1 VTADRPA
8 RAEPSLSARYRG
20 VVCDLDGVVYRGH
33 ERVPHAVEA
42 LEGLRAAGHGVVY
55 ATNNASRTPQEVAA
69 QLASLG
75 LTLTADDVVTSSQA
89 GAARLAGLLPAGT
102 EVLAVGGPGV
112 LDALREVGLT
122 PVRSDTVAARATGA
136 GRPGAAARSGDG
148 PEGGG
153 RRGDG
158 AGGEPVGGARGG
170 VPIHGARVGEPA
182 RVPGSDGAVAGVLQG
197 YGPLVAWADLA
208 EAAYAVQAGAVWVAT
223 NVDTTLPTARGLAPG
238 NGTLVEAVRQATG
251 VEPVVVG
258 KPHTPLY
265 DLSAQVLGVAPDETL
280 AIGDRLD
287 TDIAGANA
295 AGMPSL
301 LVLTG
306 VHGLREA
313 ARATAAERPRYLAMD
328 LRALAEPYAEAVP
341 SGGGWSC
348 GGARA
353 ELGEDGTVHL
363 TDGGSPDERL
373 RCAVAALWSTADAGT
388 ALPGPDDEVWD
399 RLVDAVAGRGVTARP
414 AQ

>member
-1 VTADRPA
+1 MGRVSAERPA
-8 RAEPSLSARYRG
+8 GAEPSLSALYRG

-33 ERVPHAVEA
+33 EAVPHAVEA
-42 LEGLRAAGHGVVY
+42 LEGLRAAGRGVVY

-69 QLASLG
+69 QLTSLG
-75 LTLTADDVVTSSQA
+75 LTLTAGDVVTSSQA
-89 GAARLAGLLPAGT
+89 GAMRLAALLPTEA

-112 LDALREVGLT
+112 PDALREVGLT
-122 PVRSDTVAARATGA
+122 PVRSDTVAARAA
-136 GRPGAAARSGDG
+136 GSGGPGSDG
-148 PEGGG
+148 P
-153 RRGDG
+153 DDD
-158 AGGEPVGGARGG
+158 GEPVGE
-170 VPIHGARVGEPA
+170 VARVGGA
-182 RVPGSDGAVAGVLQG
+182 DGAVVAGVLQG
-197 YGPLVAWADLA
+197 YGPTVGWADLA

-223 NVDTTLPTARGLAPG
+223 NVDATLPTARGLAPG

-251 VEPVVVG
+251 VEPLVVG

-265 DLSAQVLGVAPDETL
+265 DLSAQVLGVGPEQTL

-306 VHGLREA
+306 VHGVREA

-328 LRALAEPYAEAVP
+328 LRALADPYAEAVR
-341 SGGGWSC
+341 SGDGWSC
-348 GGARA
+348 GGGRA
-353 ELGEDGTVHL
+353 EVGVDGTVHL
-363 TDGGSPDERL
+363 AGGGSPDERL
-373 RCAVAALWSTADAGT
+373 RCAVAALWAAADAGT
-388 ALPGPDDEVWD
+388 ELPGPDDEAWD
-399 RLVDAVAGRGVTARP
+399 RLADAVAGRGVTARP

>member
-1 VTADRPA
+1 MTAKRPGG
-8 RAEPSLSARYRG
+8 AEPSLSALYRG

-33 ERVPHAVEA
+33 EAVPHAVEA
-42 LEGLRAAGHGVVY
+42 LEGLRAAGRGVVY

-75 LTLTADDVVTSSQA
+75 LTLTAGDVVTSSQA
-89 GAARLAGLLPAGT
+89 GATRLAALLPTGA

-112 LDALREVGLT
+112 PDALHEVGLT
-122 PVRSDTVAARATGA
+122 PVRSDTVAARAA
-136 GRPGAAARSGDG
+136 GSGG
-148 PEGGG
+148 
-153 RRGDG
+153 
-158 AGGEPVGGARGG
+158 
-170 VPIHGARVGEPA
+170 
-182 RVPGSDGAVAGVLQG
+182 PGSDGPGDDGEPGGEVARVAGADGAVVAGVLQG
-197 YGPLVAWADLA
+197 YGPTVGWADLA

-251 VEPVVVG
+251 VEPLVVG

-265 DLSAQVLGVAPDETL
+265 DLSAQVLGVGPEQTL

-306 VHGLREA
+306 VHGVREA
-313 ARATAAERPRYLAMD
+313 ALATAPERPRYLATD
-328 LRALAEPYAEAVP
+328 LRALADPYAEPVR
-341 SGGGWSC
+341 SGDGWSC

-353 ELGEDGTVHL
+353 EVGEDGTVHL
-363 TDGGSPDERL
+363 AGGGSPDERL
-373 RCAVAALWSTADAGT
+373 RCAVAALWGAADAGT
-388 ALPGPDDEVWD
+388 ELAGP
-399 RLVDAVAGRGVTARP
+399 
-414 AQ
+414 

>member
-1 VTADRPA
+1 MTAERPA
-8 RAEPSLSARYRG
+8 GAEPSLSARYRA

-33 ERVPHAVEA
+33 EAVPYAVEA
-42 LEGLRAAGHGVVY
+42 LEGLQAAGRRVVY

-69 QLASLG
+69 QLTALG
-75 LTLTADDVVTSSQA
+75 LTLTPGDVVTSSQA
-89 GAARLAGLLPAGT
+89 GAARLAALLPTRA

-112 LDALREVGLT
+112 PDALREVGLT
-122 PVRSDTVAARATGA
+122 PVRSDTVAARAAET
-136 GRPGAAARSGDG
+136 DG
-148 PEGGG
+148 P
-153 RRGDG
+153 G
-158 AGGEPVGGARGG
+158 AGGSRA
-170 VPIHGARVGEPA
+170 
-182 RVPGSDGAVAGVLQG
+182 DGAVVAGVLQG
-197 YGPLVAWADLA
+197 YGPAVGWADLA

-238 NGTLVEAVRQATG
+238 NGALVGAVRQATG
-251 VEPVVVG
+251 VDPLVVG

-265 DLSAQVLGVAPDETL
+265 DLSAQVLGVGPEQTL

-306 VHGLREA
+306 VHGVREA
-313 ARATAAERPRYLAMD
+313 ARAAGAERPRYLAMD
-328 LRALAEPYAEAVP
+328 LRALAEPYSEAVP
-341 SGGGWSC
+341 SGDGWSC

-353 ELGEDGTVHL
+353 EVGVDGIVHL
-363 TDGGSPDERL
+363 AGGGSPDERL
-373 RCAVAALWSTADAGT
+373 RCAVAALWGAADAGT
-388 ALPGPDDEVWD
+388 ELPGLDDEAWD
-399 RLVDAVAGRGVTARP
+399 RLVDAVTGRGVTARP

>member
-1 VTADRPA
+1 MPRGHDDNGPVTAERPA
-8 RAEPSLSARYRG
+8 GAEPSLSALYRG

-33 ERVPHAVEA
+33 EAVPHAVEA
-42 LEGLRAAGHGVVY
+42 LEGLRAAGRGVVY

-75 LTLTADDVVTSSQA
+75 LTLTAGDVVTSSQA
-89 GAARLAGLLPAGT
+89 GATRLAALLPTGA

-112 LDALREVGLT
+112 PDALREVGLT
-122 PVRSDTVAARATGA
+122 PLRSDTVAARAA
-136 GRPGAAARSGDG
+136 GSGGPGSDGPGAD
-148 PEGGG
+148 
-153 RRGDG
+153 
-158 AGGEPVGGARGG
+158 GEPVGE
-170 VPIHGARVGEPA
+170 VARVAGA
-182 RVPGSDGAVAGVLQG
+182 DGAVVAGVLQG
-197 YGPLVAWADLA
+197 YGPTVGWADLA

-223 NVDTTLPTARGLAPG
+223 NVDATLPTARGLAPG

-251 VEPVVVG
+251 VEPLVVG

-265 DLSAQVLGVAPDETL
+265 DLSAQVLGVGPEQTL

-306 VHGLREA
+306 VHGVREA
-313 ARATAAERPRYLAMD
+313 ARATVPERPRYLATD
-328 LRALAEPYAEAVP
+328 LRALADPYAEAVR
-341 SGGGWSC
+341 SGDGWSC

-353 ELGEDGTVHL
+353 DVGVDGTVHL
-363 TDGGSPDERL
+363 ADGGSPDERL
-373 RCAVAALWSTADAGT
+373 RCAVAALWGAADAGT
-388 ALPGPDDEVWD
+388 ELPGPDDEAWD